1 MPRLVAT
8 AVLALLWTA
17 VAAAGDV
24 TPRRAIDLNEP
35 GALEA
40 LQRSNPTHYEKVRQI
55 LQGVLQRPDTD
66 VPRWIRANFAA
77 NDVSYVPVVLTS
89 HPPKRRLSFA
99 LDATRYEAVVILT
112 NVRGDITPA
121 K

>member
-17 VAAAGDV
+17 VAAAGDA

-35 GALEA
+35 GAIEA

-55 LQGVLQRPDTD
+55 LEGVLQRPDTAM
-66 VPRWIRANFAA
+66 PSWIQTNFAA
-77 NDVSYVPVVLTS
+77 PDVSYVPVGQTC
-89 HPPKRRLSFA
+89 HAPKRRLSSA
-99 LDATRYEAVVILT
+99 L
-112 NVRGDITPA
+112 
-121 K
+121 